1 MEEAYHFLDD
11 EIKSSD
17 QTVVVA
23 VSGGPD
29 SMAALH
35 LLLCLREKRGINI
48 ICAHINHNVRKESL
62 NEQIALKNY
71 CIKNQVTFESMTINE
86 YNKSNF
92 ESEARE
98 KRYEFFEEIIH
109 KYKAKYLV
117 TAHHGDDLMETIL
130 MRISRGSTFKGYAG
144 FSRITEKSGYK
155 ILRPLIGTTKD
166 EIITYNEDNEIDYSI
181 DATNMTDEHTRN
193 RYRKNIL
200 PFLKKED
207 INVHNHFLK
216 FSQKILEY
224 SEYVDREMSK
234 IIDDVYINRAL
245 NIELFLM
252 LDKIIQDRILNYIME
267 EIYGEE
273 LSLITDVHTEAIMR
287 IILSARP
294 NTYVHLPNNIR
305 VMKSYKMLYFLE
317 EDRRYNDYCMEFSR
331 NIVLPN
337 GKKIIEAEDNDE
349 KSNYICRLDSKELEF
364 PLYIRN
370 RREGDKIRVKGMNG
384 HKKIKDIF
392 IDEKININ
400 DRNLWPILIDNSGEI
415 LWLPGLKK
423 TKYDKSKKETY
434 DIIIKYI

>member
-1 MEEAYHFLDD
+1 MEEAYRFLDD
-11 EIKSSD
+11 EIKNSD
-17 QTVVVA
+17 QTVVAA

-35 LLLCLREKRGINI
+35 LLIRLREKRGINI

-62 NEQIALKNY
+62 KEQENLKNY
-71 CIKNQVTFESMTINE
+71 CVKNNIIFELMTINE
-86 YNKSNF
+86 YSKSNF
-92 ESEARE
+92 ESEARD
-98 KRYEFFEEIIH
+98 KRYAFFEEIID

-144 FSRITEKSGYK
+144 FSAITKKRDYK
-155 ILRPLIGTTKD
+155 ILRPLIKTTKE
-166 EIITYNEDNEIDYSI
+166 EIIRYNEDNEIDYAI
-181 DATNMTDEHTRN
+181 DSTNMTDEHTRN

-207 INVHNHFLK
+207 KNVHNHFLK

-224 SEYVDREMSK
+224 SEYIDKETNK
-234 IIDDVYINRAL
+234 IIDDIYINRTL
-245 NIELFLM
+245 SIELFLM

-273 LSLITDVHTEAIMR
+273 LSLITDAHTEVIMR
-287 IILSARP
+287 IISSQKP
-294 NTYVHLPNNIR
+294 NVYVHLPNNIR
-305 VMKSYKMLYFLE
+305 VVKSYKKLYFLE
-317 EDRRYNDYCMEFSR
+317 EEKKSNDYCIEFSR
-331 NIVLPN
+331 NILLPN
-337 GKKIIEAEDNDE
+337 GKKIVEVEDNDE
-349 KSNYICRLDSKELEF
+349 KSNYICRLDSKELNF
-364 PLYIRN
+364 PLYFRN

-392 IDEKININ
+392 IDEKIKAD
-400 DRNLWPILIDNSGEI
+400 DRDLWPILIDNSGEI